1 MRRFIPNLLTLLN
14 LLCGAVAVT
23 ITLFAGANLE
33 TCVLN
38 VAVFLIVL
46 GALFDV
52 FDGFSARKLG
62 VASPLGVQLDSLADL
77 VTFGFAPSI
86 LYFHLQVSH
95 AASVSP
101 ATLHSFLV
109 FSPLMLLLFSAYRL
123 AKFNIDTEQRYYFK
137 GLATPAS
144 ALFTLGIVL
153 AIENNTASPLVLALM
168 KTDYTLPIV
177 VLLQGI
183 MVVSNIPMFSLK
195 FKEFTLANALPH
207 LFFVLV
213 LVVSLIFLKWEGLS
227 LAMIAYVLLSLIF
240 RKRIKVVPYKV
251 GLESESV

>member
-14 LLCGAVAVT
+14 LLCGAVAIT

-33 TCVLN
+33 TRVLN
-38 VAVFLIVL
+38 AAVFLIVL
-46 GALFDV
+46 GAIFDV
-52 FDGFSARKLG
+52 FDGFTARKLG

-77 VTFGFAPSI
+77 ITFGFAPSI
-86 LYFHLQVSH
+86 LYFHLQLSH
-95 AASVSP
+95 ATAVSP
-101 ATLHSFLV
+101 ATLHSLLV

-153 AIENNTASPLVLALM
+153 AIENDTASPLVLALM
-168 KTDYTLPIV
+168 KTDYNLPIV

-195 FKEFTLANALPH
+195 FKHFTFANALPH
-207 LFFVLV
+207 LLFLLILV
-213 LVVSLIFLKWEGLS
+213 LALIFFKWEGLS
-227 LAMIAYVLLSLIF
+227 LAMIAYILLSLLF
-240 RKRIKVVPYKV
+240 RNQIKIV
-251 GLESESV
+251 

>member
-123 AKFNIDTEQRYYFK
+123 AKFNISKGWQR
-137 GLATPAS
+137 LLVPCS
-144 ALFTLGIVL
+144 RWVLFW
-153 AIENNTASPLVLALM
+153 PLKIIQPPRSCLH
-168 KTDYTLPIV
+168 
-177 VLLQGI
+177 
-183 MVVSNIPMFSLK
+183 S
-195 FKEFTLANALPH
+195 
-207 LFFVLV
+207 
-213 LVVSLIFLKWEGLS
+213 
-227 LAMIAYVLLSLIF
+227 
-240 RKRIKVVPYKV
+240 
-251 GLESESV
+251 

>member
-62 VASPLGVQLDSLADL
+62 VASPLGVQLDSL
-77 VTFGFAPSI
+77 APSI

-168 KTDYTLPIV
+168 KSDYTLPIV

-251 GLESESV
+251 GLESERV

>member
-14 LLCGAVAVT
+14 LLCGAVAIT

-33 TCVLN
+33 TRVLN
-38 VAVFLIVL
+38 AAVFLIVL
-46 GALFDV
+46 GAIFDV
-52 FDGFSARKLG
+52 FDGFTARKLG

-77 VTFGFAPSI
+77 ITFGFAPSI
-86 LYFHLQVSH
+86 LYFHLQLSH
-95 AASVSP
+95 ATAVSP
-101 ATLHSFLV
+101 ATLHSLLV

-153 AIENNTASPLVLALM
+153 AIENDTASPLVLALM
-168 KTDYTLPIV
+168 KTDYNLPIV
-177 VLLQGI
+177 VLLQGV

-195 FKEFTLANALPH
+195 FKHFTFANALPH
-207 LFFVLV
+207 LLFLLILV
-213 LVVSLIFLKWEGLS
+213 LALIFFKWEGLS
-227 LAMIAYVLLSLIF
+227 LAMIAYVLLSLLF
-240 RKRIKVVPYKV
+240 RNQIKIV
-251 GLESESV
+251 

>member
-38 VAVFLIVL
+38 VAVFLVVL

-52 FDGFSARKLG
+52 FDGFTARKLG

-109 FSPLMLLLFSAYRL
+109 FSPLMLLLFSAYRPTHRCTFAGYYGCFRHPHVL
-123 AKFNIDTEQRYYFK
+123 TQVQGVHSCQCTSASSLCFGAWAKSYLLKVGGTFVGNDSLRTSFIDFPQANK
-137 GLATPAS
+137 GST
-144 ALFTLGIVL
+144 
-153 AIENNTASPLVLALM
+153 
-168 KTDYTLPIV
+168 
-177 VLLQGI
+177 LQGRARI
-183 MVVSNIPMFSLK
+183 GERIISC
-195 FKEFTLANALPH
+195 
-207 LFFVLV
+207 
-213 LVVSLIFLKWEGLS
+213 GL
-227 LAMIAYVLLSLIF
+227 
-240 RKRIKVVPYKV
+240 
-251 GLESESV
+251 

>member
-14 LLCGAVAVT
+14 LLCGAVAIT

-33 TCVLN
+33 RCVLN
-38 VAVFLIVL
+38 AAVFLIVL
-46 GALFDV
+46 GAIFDV
-52 FDGFSARKLG
+52 FDGFTARKLG

-77 VTFGFAPSI
+77 ITFGFAPSI
-86 LYFHLQVSH
+86 LYFHLQLSH
-95 AASVSP
+95 ATAVSP
-101 ATLHSFLV
+101 ATLHSLLV

-153 AIENNTASPLVLALM
+153 AIENDTASPLVLALM
-168 KTDYTLPIV
+168 KTDYNLPIV
-177 VLLQGI
+177 VLLQGV

-195 FKEFTLANALPH
+195 FKHFTFANALPH
-207 LFFVLV
+207 LLFLLILV
-213 LVVSLIFLKWEGLS
+213 LALIFFKWEGLS
-227 LAMIAYVLLSLIF
+227 LAMIAYILLSLLF
-240 RKRIKVVPYKV
+240 RNQIKIV
-251 GLESESV
+251 

>member
-14 LLCGAVAVT
+14 LLCGAVAIT

-33 TCVLN
+33 TRVLN
-38 VAVFLIVL
+38 AAVFLIVL
-46 GALFDV
+46 GAIFDV
-52 FDGFSARKLG
+52 FDGFTARKLG

-77 VTFGFAPSI
+77 ITFGFAPSI
-86 LYFHLQVSH
+86 LYFHLQLSH
-95 AASVSP
+95 ATAVSP
-101 ATLHSFLV
+101 ATLHSLLV

-153 AIENNTASPLVLALM
+153 AIENDTASPLVLALM
-168 KTDYTLPIV
+168 KTDYNLPIV
-177 VLLQGI
+177 VLLQGV

-195 FKEFTLANALPH
+195 FKHFTFANALPH
-207 LFFVLV
+207 LLFLLILV
-213 LVVSLIFLKWEGLS
+213 LALIFFKWEGLS
-227 LAMIAYVLLSLIF
+227 LAMIAYILLSLLF
-240 RKRIKVVPYKV
+240 RNQIKIV
-251 GLESESV
+251 